1 MYKKSTNTILCKT
14 SQLWKKIYI
23 FLHVQLELKSHSFCI
38 FCQYFSPSFI
48 QAPTFFFTSAFHM
61 ALFMSSH
68 FGEQPMSLLR
78 RSKNPAGNSVW
89 LTGKT
94 SEAQRTSSKRRKKQA
109 TEIQYNFSVFSTLR
123 VMGKTRCNSL
133 LLPTDFSYSL
143 FIKIILNK
151 HLQTDQ

>member
-1 MYKKSTNTILCKT
+1 
-14 SQLWKKIYI
+14 
-23 FLHVQLELKSHSFCI
+23 
-38 FCQYFSPSFI
+38 
-48 QAPTFFFTSAFHM
+48 
-61 ALFMSSH
+61 
-68 FGEQPMSLLR
+68 MSLLR

-151 HLQTDQ
+151 HLQTD